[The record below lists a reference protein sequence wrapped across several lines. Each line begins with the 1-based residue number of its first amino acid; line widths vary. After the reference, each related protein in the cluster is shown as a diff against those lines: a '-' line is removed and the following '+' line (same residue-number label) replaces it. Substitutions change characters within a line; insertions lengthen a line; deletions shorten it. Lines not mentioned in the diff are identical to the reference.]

1 MKVDKNKVVALSYEL
16 TVDGAVADK
25 ASAEKP
31 LEYIHGKG
39 MLLPRFEEEVAGK
52 EVGEKF
58 EFTLNPEEGYGTY
71 SADYV
76 FELPKSAFEM
86 DGKVR
91 EDLLVPGRVIPM
103 MSQSGEVVQGVVKEV
118 KKDSVL
124 MDFNHPMAGK
134 TLHFTGSVVNVREA
148 TPEELENGLK
158 RNCGCQKGTD
168 CKKGA
173 QGDCECSENCNCGD
187 ECKCDD
193 ECSCGD
199 KCECT
204 DDCTC
209 ADKCECTEENKCND
223 KCNCK

>member
-71 SADYV
+71 
-76 FELPKSAFEM
+76 SAFEM

-158 RNCGCQKGTD
+158 RNCG
-168 CKKGA
+168 
-173 QGDCECSENCNCGD
+173 
-187 ECKCDD
+187 D